1 MDKIFLHG
9 MKADTL
15 IGVHDWERQ
24 HKQTLILDLDVV
36 LPENSHQDDNIEH
49 TIHYGEMC
57 QLIRQELAD
66 CDFKLLESLAEFV
79 AQLVFE
85 HYPTP
90 QLRLRVSKAGV
101 LPDVREVGIEIERY
115 RA

>member
-15 IGVHDWERQ
+15 IGVYDRERQ

>member
-15 IGVHDWERQ
+15 IGVYDWERQ

-90 QLRLRVSKAGV
+90 QLRLRVSKVGV
-101 LPDVREVGIEIERY
+101 LPDVREVGIEIERQ
-115 RA
+115 RV

>member
-15 IGVHDWERQ
+15 IGVYDWERQ

-79 AQLVFE
+79 APLVFE

>member
-15 IGVHDWERQ
+15 IGVYDWERQ

-101 LPDVREVGIEIERY
+101 LHDVREVGIEIERY

>member
-15 IGVHDWERQ
+15 IGVYDWERQ
-24 HKQTLILDLDVV
+24 QKQTLILDLDVV

-90 QLRLRVSKAGV
+90 QLRLRVSKVGV

>member
-1 MDKIFLHG
+1 MDKIFLYG

-15 IGVHDWERQ
+15 IGVYDWERQ

>member
-15 IGVHDWERQ
+15 IGVYNWERQ
-24 HKQTLILDLDVV
+24 QKQTLILDLDVV

-90 QLRLRVSKAGV
+90 QLRLRVSKVGV

>member
-9 MKADTL
+9 MKPDTL
-15 IGVHDWERQ
+15 IGVYDWERQ